1 MGSIWTLPNTLIG
14 WLAVVALCG
23 ETERTRPVGLRGKYY
38 VIKSGC
44 SMYKIMDYAMIGG
57 ITLGEVVII
66 RIESLSKR
74 VIAHE
79 AGHVAQYRLW
89 GLLFL
94 PAYLVASVISRIR
107 KGNWYRDNHFE
118 VQAREGE

>member
-1 MGSIWTLPNTLIG
+1 MGSIWTLPNTILG

-74 VIAHE
+74 IVAHE
-79 AGHVAQYRLW
+79 AAHVGQYRLW
-89 GLLFL
+89 GPLFL
-94 PAYLVASVISRIR
+94 PAYLAASFVSII
-107 KGNWYRDNHFE
+107 KDGTWYRDNWFE
-118 VQAREGE
+118 VKAREAE